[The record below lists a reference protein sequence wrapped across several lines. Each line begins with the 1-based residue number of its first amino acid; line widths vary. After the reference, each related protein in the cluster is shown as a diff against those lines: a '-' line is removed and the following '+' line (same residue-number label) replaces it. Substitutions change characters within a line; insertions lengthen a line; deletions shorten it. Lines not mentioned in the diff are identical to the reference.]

1 MPPIDAFIV
10 RFAVPVAATIVAVLL
25 VRFAGGRVTGVRT
38 AALGLPVGFVA
49 AYAVSPGWPWAPP
62 TDPFDQ
68 LAWFALGGALLG
80 TAIDL
85 ATRGRVAATMVALV
99 WPALGI
105 AWLGGGA
112 LLNTEGSNL
121 YRFGE
126 VSLVLGLVL
135 ARLHLISVDGLS
147 GPVTAAV
154 VAAGLA
160 ALGLLQGVAGIAAVG
175 LPLAAVGLAWLA
187 CNWPVR
193 RFPLGAAGLLGASGT
208 TMVLAGHTALLTS
221 VNASLV
227 LLVLAGVLVQPAVP
241 ALAARIPGLGSPAI
255 RPFATALLTALPAL
269 LAVALAWLAPGLV
282 PSLY

>member
-1 MPPIDAFIV
+1 MPLIDALIA
-10 RFAVPVAATIVAVLL
+10 RLAVPLAATTVAVVL
-25 VRFAGGRVTGVRT
+25 VRLAGGRVVGART

-49 AYAVSPGWPWAPP
+49 AYAVAPGWPWLPP

-80 TAIDL
+80 LAVDL

-105 AWLGGGA
+105 AWLGGGDV
-112 LLNTEGSNL
+112 LNTEGSNL

-126 VSLVLGLVL
+126 VSLVLGLAL

-147 GPVTAAV
+147 GPITAAV
-154 VAAGLA
+154 IAAGMAVLGVLHGVPGVAA
-160 ALGLLQGVAGIAAVG
+160 VS
-175 LPLAAVGLAWLA
+175 LPLAAVGLAWLG

-193 RFPLGAAGLLGASGT
+193 RFPLGAAGLLGASGA
-208 TMVLAGHTALLTS
+208 TMVLAGHAALQTP

-241 ALAARIPGLGSPAI
+241 ALAVRIPGLGSPGL
-255 RPFATALLTALPAL
+255 RPLTTALLTAIPGVIAI
-269 LAVALAWLAPGLV
+269 ALAWLAPDLL